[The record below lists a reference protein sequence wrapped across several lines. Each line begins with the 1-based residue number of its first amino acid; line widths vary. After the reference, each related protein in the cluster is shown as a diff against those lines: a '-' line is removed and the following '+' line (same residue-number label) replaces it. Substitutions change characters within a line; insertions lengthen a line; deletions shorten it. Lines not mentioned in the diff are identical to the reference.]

1 MLCCQVTIVTQIL
14 SELRRAWFVDRVD
27 DDIIINEMMK
37 LLFPLVIGLSHREM
51 I

>member
-1 MLCCQVTIVTQIL
+1 MFPSYHSNRL
-14 SELRRAWFVDRVD
+14 SESRRALCIDHAD

-37 LLFPLVIGLSHREM
+37 LLFRRVSGPSHREM